1 MINTRKVFLD
11 VVFPFLTKICM
22 VTFSKYYSLAQL
34 LCAIVEQSSDLTS
47 ELIINSLNVCI
58 FNIPKYLS
66 DCVSGFSAIM
76 KNPYKPKKDIITC
89 LRVNKSKFLAFIFF
103 FRR

>member
-1 MINTRKVFLD
+1 
-11 VVFPFLTKICM
+11 M

-47 ELIINSLNVCI
+47 ELIINSLKVCI

-66 DCVSGFSAIM
+66 DRVSGFSTTM
-76 KNPYKPKKDIITC
+76 KNPYKPKKDIIS

-103 FRR
+103 FFRR